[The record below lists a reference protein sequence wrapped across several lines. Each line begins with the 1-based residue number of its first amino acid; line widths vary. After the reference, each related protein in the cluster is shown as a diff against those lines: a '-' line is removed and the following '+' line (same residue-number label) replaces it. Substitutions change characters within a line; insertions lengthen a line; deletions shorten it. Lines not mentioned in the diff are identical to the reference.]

1 LAESENEQ
9 ELPLSLM
16 GEVILG
22 VALGFTLS
30 LGTFVFMI
38 VSGALGDSRAV
49 LLGGLVVLVA
59 AVFATVVRVHA
70 SPAGRARLVPYL
82 IGTCVLLY
90 VVF

>member
-1 LAESENEQ
+1 MAESENEQ

-49 LLGGLVVLVA
+49 LLGVLSSWLQRCLRPWSGC
-59 AVFATVVRVHA
+59 TRV
-70 SPAGRARLVPYL
+70 PQEGRAWSR
-82 IGTCVLLY
+82 T
-90 VVF
+90 